1 MAGDGGHSWHLTDA
15 GCAGTADMTPRSACS
30 MLGRQMKVLAK
41 HFLPRIACLALLLL
55 AISGCASLLPADD
68 RVRVTVS
75 DIRVEEATLME
86 QLYRVTLRVQNRSDR
101 PLVIRGGSFDL
112 DLNGR
117 EFASGV
123 SDSAVEVP
131 AYGDV
136 QIDVSMV
143 STVFGFV
150 RLFRGLQQEPGDPL
164 RYRISGH
171 LATGG
176 LAGVRFEESGEIDL
190 RAAGG

>member
-1 MAGDGGHSWHLTDA
+1 
-15 GCAGTADMTPRSACS
+15 
-30 MLGRQMKVLAK
+30 MLVRQMKAFTNYRLPRVACLVLLVLAV
-41 HFLPRIACLALLLL
+41 
-55 AISGCASLLPADD
+55 SGCASLLPADD

-86 QLYRVTLRVQNRSDR
+86 QLYRVTLRVQNRTDR
-101 PLVIRGGSFDL
+101 PLSIRGGSFDL

-117 EFASGV
+117 GFASGV

-131 AYGDV
+131 AYSDV

-150 RLFRGLQQEPGDPL
+150 RLFRGLQQEVGDPL
-164 RYRISGH
+164 HYRVSGH
-171 LATGG
+171 LSTGG
-176 LAGVRFEESGEIDL
+176 IAGIRFEESGEMDL
-190 RAAGG
+190 RATGG